1 MLDLLLILGLMLS
14 TAGLVGAPF
23 MHRQRPCRE
32 EDTSASPSA
41 GLLHQKDTLYTAI
54 RDLEFDFQ
62 TGKVDQKDYVE
73 LRQQLEREAVQVLR
87 LLDTHDPIVALDAAL
102 EQHIARLRQ
111 RPMGISPVS
120 PPARACAVKNRA

>member
-23 MHRQRPCRE
+23 MHRHRPCRE
-32 EDTSASPSA
+32 EDTSAFPRA
-41 GLLHQKDTLYTAI
+41 GLLQQKDTLYTAI

-62 TGKVDQKDYVE
+62 TGKVDQKDYAE
-73 LRQQLEREAVQVLR
+73 LRQQLEWEAVQILR
-87 LLDTHDPIVALDAAL
+87 LLDASDPGAVLDAAL

-111 RPMGISPVS
+111 RPTAGHPVN
-120 PPARACAVKNRA
+120 NRP